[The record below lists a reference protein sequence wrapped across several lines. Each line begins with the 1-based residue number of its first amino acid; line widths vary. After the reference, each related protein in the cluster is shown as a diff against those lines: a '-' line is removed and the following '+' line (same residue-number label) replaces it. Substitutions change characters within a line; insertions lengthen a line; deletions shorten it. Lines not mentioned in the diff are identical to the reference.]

1 MCCQILQKTIQQYI
15 DFFFIR
21 DLKNRLALRGGKRFI
36 LILKGQTQKRNKEEE
51 EKPVLYSGEISTL
64 KSLNS

>member
-1 MCCQILQKTIQQYI
+1 MCCQILQKTTQYI
-15 DFFFIR
+15 DFFLSETLRI
-21 DLKNRLALRGGKRFI
+21 DLPWGKKWFI